1 MSLSPMTFDKVWT
14 NPSHFP
20 TYEANETQV
29 RADMQYLFDK
39 IKDCYNN
46 HLENEFAAANMPF
59 TPTIGGVTSTDV
71 QAAIEFVHN
80 EISSAS
86 QGAVPNGSITDEKL
100 RQTAGSEAVIT
111 AAMRDA
117 CVTTPKLNNGAV
129 TFVKTTGIQKQH
141 TLVGPV
147 DVAASAWNTSTKTVA
162 VTVTGASAS
171 NTNQIIDWTPANRAS
186 WDVMRDCNVWCVPT
200 VVADNQVV
208 LQCDTV
214 PSAPISLYFGIWD

>member
-46 HLENEFAAANMPF
+46 HITAEFHAVNMPF
-59 TPTIGGVTSTDV
+59 TPTIGGVTSEDV
-71 QAAIEFVHN
+71 QSAIEFVHG

-86 QGAVPNGSITDEKL
+86 QGAVPNGSITDAKL
-100 RQTAGSEAVIT
+100 CQTTGSEAVIT
-111 AAMRDA
+111 TAIRNNA
-117 CVTTPKLNNGAV
+117 VTTEKINNGAV
-129 TFVKTTGIQKQH
+129 TFVKTSGVQKQH

-147 DVAASAWNTSTKTVA
+147 SVAANAWNTSTKTVA
-162 VTVTGASAS
+162 VTVSGASAS
-171 NTNQIIDWTPANRAS
+171 NVNQIIDWTPANRTT
-186 WDVMRDCNVWCVPT
+186 WEVVRDNGVWCVPT
-200 VVADNQVV
+200 VATDNTVV

-214 PSAPISLYFGIWD
+214 PSVQLSLYFSIFD

>member
-1 MSLSPMTFDKVWT
+1 MSLSQMTFDKVWT

-46 HLENEFAAANMPF
+46 HITTEFKATNMPF
-59 TPTIGGVTSTDV
+59 TPTVGGVTSTDV
-71 QAAIEFVHN
+71 QAAIEFVHA

-100 RQTAGSEAVIT
+100 CQTSGSEAVVT
-111 AAMRDA
+111 AAIRNSA
-117 CVTTPKLNNGAV
+117 VTTTKINDGAV

-147 DVAASAWNTSTKTVA
+147 NVAANAWNSSTKTVA

-171 NTNQIIDWTPANRAS
+171 NTNQIINWTPANRTS
-186 WDVMRDCNVWCVPT
+186 WSIMRDCNVWCVPT
-200 VVADNQVV
+200 VAADNQVV

-214 PSAPISLYFGIWD
+214 PSAQISLYFGILD